1 MIKLAEAEKIYSTTS
16 RDVIAFQQL
25 NLELNAPCYVSIV
38 GPSGCGK
45 STLLNIL
52 AGYDFLTG
60 GEYYFEGLLVEK
72 ENHKVLEKMSQ
83 KIGMVFQDYKLL
95 EYLNVKDNLLL
106 PSLYNGKK
114 PDWDWIDK
122 LGIGDCLKHY
132 PSQLSGGQKQRVALG
147 RILMYDKTIIL
158 ADEPT
163 GALDYDNRENLLDLF
178 DQLYKQGTS
187 IILVTHDYQV
197 AKRTRQ
203 QIAFSEVEDEFVI

>member
-25 NLELNAPCYVSIV
+25 NLDLNAPCYVSIV

-95 EYLNVKDNLLL
+95 EYLNV
-106 PSLYNGKK
+106 
-114 PDWDWIDK
+114 
-122 LGIGDCLKHY
+122 
-132 PSQLSGGQKQRVALG
+132 
-147 RILMYDKTIIL
+147 
-158 ADEPT
+158 
-163 GALDYDNRENLLDLF
+163 
-178 DQLYKQGTS
+178 
-187 IILVTHDYQV
+187 
-197 AKRTRQ
+197 
-203 QIAFSEVEDEFVI
+203 

>member
-1 MIKLAEAEKIYSTTS
+1 MIELVEAEKIYST
-16 RDVIAFQQL
+16 RDSNIIAFQQL
-25 NLELNAPCYVSIV
+25 NLALNTPCYVSIV
-38 GPSGCGK
+38 GQSGCGK

-60 GEYYFEGLLVEK
+60 GEYYFDGLLVEK
-72 ENHKVLEKMSQ
+72 ENRKVLEKMSQ

-95 EYLNVKDNLLL
+95 DYLSVKDNLLL

-114 PDWDWIDK
+114 PNYSWIEK
-122 LGIGDCLKHY
+122 LGIQDCLKQF
-132 PSQLSGGQKQRVALG
+132 PSQLSGGQKQRVAIG

-178 DQLYKQGTS
+178 DQLYQQGTS